1 MNLPLPS
8 HSRKIIAALPVIIG
22 ANSASAEIVYWQ
34 ESSGVSRDFSM
45 EFNFFDKT
53 IGGEW
58 APGSFSL
65 MWKHGLFIQ
74 GGTSTG
80 IATSAGQLSL
90 LSFGDLIDDQLTFD
104 EGFAYTSSWPSSS
117 EPGYAGFQFTI
128 EDSTYYGWA
137 LFGVDAE
144 NVYDGELTLYGFAY
158 DNTGAAITAGAIS
171 AVPEPTT
178 TTAIA
183 GLLAGS
189 AAAFAVRRRRKAQL
203 AAV

>member
-22 ANSASAEIVYWQ
+22 ANSASAEIIYWQ
-34 ESSGVSRDFSM
+34 ESSGASRIFSID
-45 EFNFFDKT
+45 FNFVDKT
-53 IGGEW
+53 IGGSW
-58 APGSFSL
+58 TPGSVNL
-65 MWKHGLFIQ
+65 MWKGMLMVSAY
-74 GGTSTG
+74 GGG
-80 IATSAGQLSL
+80 IASSEGQVSL

-137 LFGVDAE
+137 LFGVGAE
-144 NVYDGELTLYGFAY
+144 NDYDGELTLYGFAY

>member
-22 ANSASAEIVYWQ
+22 ANSASAEIIYWQ
-34 ESSGVSRDFSM
+34 ESSGASRNFSID
-45 EFNFFDKT
+45 FNFVDKT
-53 IGGEW
+53 IGGSW
-58 APGSFSL
+58 TPGSVNL
-65 MWKHGLFIQ
+65 MWKGGLMVSAY
-74 GGTSTG
+74 GGG
-80 IATSAGQLSL
+80 IASSEGQVSL

-104 EGFAYTSSWPSSS
+104 YAYTSSWPSSS
-117 EPGYAGFQFTI
+117 EPGYAGFQFTVD
-128 EDSTYYGWA
+128 DSTYYGWA
-137 LFGVDAE
+137 LFGVDPDAE
-144 NVYDGELTLYGFAY
+144 NVFDANLTLYGFAY